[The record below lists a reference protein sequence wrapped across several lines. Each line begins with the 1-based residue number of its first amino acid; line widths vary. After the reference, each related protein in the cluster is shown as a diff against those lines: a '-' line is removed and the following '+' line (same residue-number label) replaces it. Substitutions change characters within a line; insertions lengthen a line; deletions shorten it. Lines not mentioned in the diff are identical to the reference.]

1 MRKTK
6 KVKIK
11 FISQIK
17 WRKVVLKIT
26 HIIIILIILYHLL
39 YLVSTS
45 LTKKGYLQ
53 LGDLSFFC
61 MENDMMMPEVK
72 KNDLVIIKN
81 TKEISIGEN
90 IAYYVSKENIRINKL
105 VKINDKEGKVTYV
118 TKSNNAYYF
127 DREEITQEEIIGKE
141 QYCIP
146 FLGAI
151 AKALQSKA
159 VTVLATLYLA
169 IKLWYNKYMQKQIA
183 RRKQKKETIKQ

>member
-6 KVKIK
+6 KAKIK

-17 WRKVVLKIT
+17 WKKVVLKIT

-39 YLVSTS
+39 YLVSTN

-90 IAYYVSKENIRINKL
+90 IAYYVSEVNIL
-105 VKINDKEGKVTYV
+105 CV
-118 TKSNNAYYF
+118 
-127 DREEITQEEIIGKE
+127 
-141 QYCIP
+141 
-146 FLGAI
+146 
-151 AKALQSKA
+151 
-159 VTVLATLYLA
+159 
-169 IKLWYNKYMQKQIA
+169 
-183 RRKQKKETIKQ
+183 